1 MRGVLKTCLWVV
13 VAAVGTAQ
21 GYTYEPRG
29 LSDILGALEAAA
41 GKEHGGQPQ
50 TTTTTTITKPAAA
63 STAAALGTGAALGT
77 TNVQTVTVTVAGLN
91 MTQTQTVTEQVT
103 QMVTQVITQMA
114 TQIVTSMV
122 TVTMMQ
128 TTTMM
133 VPASAVT
140 STSTSLTLA
149 AIQGGKQPASVSSQA
164 AQPVATTLSSK
175 ESSIELTL
183 GGGVAASTP
192 PTAQAGTKS
201 LSTSVLSSVT
211 AAAMQLGAA
220 AVAQPT
226 PQAVDINSFSLRSSL
241 MLGNLAVATSAIQ

>member
-1 MRGVLKTCLWVV
+1 MSILCSMQKVYTDHLQCANRHRDRRRSQYDSDPDRYRTSNSN
-13 VAAVGTAQ
+13 
-21 GYTYEPRG
+21 GYS
-29 LSDILGALEAAA
+29 SDNSNGHADSNIDGYCNHDANHNYDGAR
-41 GKEHGGQPQ
+41 
-50 TTTTTTITKPAAA
+50 
-63 STAAALGTGAALGT
+63 
-77 TNVQTVTVTVAGLN
+77 
-91 MTQTQTVTEQVT
+91 
-103 QMVTQVITQMA
+103 
-114 TQIVTSMV
+114 
-122 TVTMMQ
+122 
-128 TTTMM
+128 
-133 VPASAVT
+133 
-140 STSTSLTLA
+140 TSLTLA